1 MTFKDLLKFVGKNQ
15 GILVKVLLRNNMFEQ
30 VFKNKE
36 DDIHKAYL
44 YCRVIGFKDCNTIV
58 KVVLK
63 DEEDFEEEER
73 LDFPND

>member
-1 MTFKDLLKFVGKNQ
+1 MTFKDLLKFVGKDQ
-15 GILVKVLLRNNMFEQ
+15 GILVKVLLRNDEFEH

-44 YCRVIGFKDCNTIV
+44 YCKVISFKDCYTIV

-63 DEEDFEEEER
+63 DQEDFVEEK
-73 LDFPND
+73 LDFPNG